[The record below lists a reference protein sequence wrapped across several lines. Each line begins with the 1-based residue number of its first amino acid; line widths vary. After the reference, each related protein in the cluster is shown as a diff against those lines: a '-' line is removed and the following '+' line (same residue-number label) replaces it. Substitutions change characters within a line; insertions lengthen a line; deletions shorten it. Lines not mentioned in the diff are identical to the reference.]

1 MEGVSSEEIVGD
13 NKALL
18 EKMDRQIKLNEN
30 IENELKK
37 INERLEQTETA
48 RVEAGKQ
55 KQADEQARIERGEQT
70 TEEKSL
76 TALENLT
83 KVIQNQPPSSDDA
96 ILKELEKLNSS
107 YSELK
112 TSESTKQ
119 VQKLVTTIS
128 KDYDHYHF
136 QSQIIGTYGVLILP
150 ALLIFYFLYHIL
162 KQFIT

>member
-1 MEGVSSEEIVGD
+1 MEGVSSEEIVGY

-48 RVEAGKQ
+48 RVEAEKQ
-55 KQADEQARIERGEQT
+55 KQAEEQARIERGEQT

-83 KVIQNQPPSSDDA
+83 KVIQEQPPSSDDA

-112 TSESTKQ
+112 TSETTKE
-119 VQKLVTTIS
+119 VQKLVTSIS
-128 KDYDHYHF
+128 KDYEGLKLQTSVINSYGLLF
-136 QSQIIGTYGVLILP
+136 IPAILIILILHN
-150 ALLIFYFLYHIL
+150 LL
-162 KQFIT
+162 KEFI

>member
-1 MEGVSSEEIVGD
+1 MEGVSSEEIVGY

-18 EKMDRQIKLNEN
+18 EKVDRQIKLNEN

-55 KQADEQARIERGEQT
+55 KQAEEQARIERGEKT

-83 KVIQNQPPSSDDA
+83 KVIQEQPPSSDDA

-112 TSESTKQ
+112 TSETTKQ

-128 KDYDHYHF
+128 KDYEGMKLQTSVINSYGLLF
-136 QSQIIGTYGVLILP
+136 IPAILIILFLHT
-150 ALLIFYFLYHIL
+150 LL
-162 KQFIT
+162 KEFI

>member
-1 MEGVSSEEIVGD
+1 MEGVSSEEIVGY

-18 EKMDRQIKLNEN
+18 EKVDRQIKLNEN

-55 KQADEQARIERGEQT
+55 KQAEEQARIERGEKT

-83 KVIQNQPPSSDDA
+83 KVIQEQPPSSCLLYTSDA
-96 ILKELEKLNSS
+96 ADE
-107 YSELK
+107 
-112 TSESTKQ
+112 
-119 VQKLVTTIS
+119 
-128 KDYDHYHF
+128 
-136 QSQIIGTYGVLILP
+136 
-150 ALLIFYFLYHIL
+150 
-162 KQFIT
+162 

>member
-1 MEGVSSEEIVGD
+1 MSSEEIVGY

-18 EKMDRQIKLNEN
+18 EKIDRQIKLNEN
-30 IENELKK
+30 IEIELKK

-48 RVEAGKQ
+48 RAEEEKQ
-55 KQADEQARIERGEQT
+55 KQAEEQARIERGEQT

-83 KVIQNQPPSSDDA
+83 KVIQEQPPSSDDA

-112 TSESTKQ
+112 NSDITHK
-119 VQKLVTTIS
+119 VQKLVTSIE
-128 KDYDHYHF
+128 KDYDNFHLEM
-136 QSQIIGTYGVLILP
+136 SVINTYGL
-150 ALLIFYFLYHIL
+150 LLIPFILIIMFLHNLL
-162 KQFIT
+162 KQFL

>member
-1 MEGVSSEEIVGD
+1 MEGVSSEEIVGY

-18 EKMDRQIKLNEN
+18 EKIDRQIKLNEN
-30 IENELKK
+30 IEIELKK

-48 RVEAGKQ
+48 RAEEEKQ
-55 KQADEQARIERGEQT
+55 KQAEEQARIERGEQT

-83 KVIQNQPPSSDDA
+83 KVIQEQPPSSDDA

-112 TSESTKQ
+112 NSDITHK
-119 VQKLVTTIS
+119 VQKLVTSIE
-128 KDYDHYHF
+128 KDYDNFHLEM
-136 QSQIIGTYGVLILP
+136 SVINTYGL
-150 ALLIFYFLYHIL
+150 LLIPFILIIMFLHNLL
-162 KQFIT
+162 KQFL

>member
-1 MEGVSSEEIVGD
+1 MEGVSSEEIVGY

-18 EKMDRQIKLNEN
+18 EKVDRQIKLNEN

-55 KQADEQARIERGEQT
+55 KQAEEQARIERGEKT

-83 KVIQNQPPSSDDA
+83 KVIQEQPPSSDDA

-112 TSESTKQ
+112 TSETTKQ

-128 KDYDHYHF
+128 KDFEGMKLQTSVINSYGLLF
-136 QSQIIGTYGVLILP
+136 IPAILIILFLHN
-150 ALLIFYFLYHIL
+150 LL
-162 KQFIT
+162 KEFI

>member
-37 INERLEQTETA
+37 INERLERTETA

-55 KQADEQARIERGEQT
+55 KQAEEQARIERGEQT

-83 KVIQNQPPSSDDA
+83 KAIQEQPPSSDDA

-112 TSESTKQ
+112 TSETTKQ

-128 KDYDHYHF
+128 KDYEGMKLQTSVINSYGLLF
-136 QSQIIGTYGVLILP
+136 IPAILIILFLHN
-150 ALLIFYFLYHIL
+150 LL
-162 KQFIT
+162 KEFI

>member
-1 MEGVSSEEIVGD
+1 MEGVSSEEIVGY

-18 EKMDRQIKLNEN
+18 EKVDRQIKLNEN

-37 INERLEQTETA
+37 INDRLEQTETA

-55 KQADEQARIERGEQT
+55 KQAEEQARIERGEKT

-83 KVIQNQPPSSDDA
+83 KVIQEQPPSSDDA

-112 TSESTKQ
+112 TSETTKQ

-128 KDYDHYHF
+128 KDYEGMKLQTSVINSYGLLF
-136 QSQIIGTYGVLILP
+136 IPAILIILFLHN
-150 ALLIFYFLYHIL
+150 LL
-162 KQFIT
+162 KEFI

>member
-1 MEGVSSEEIVGD
+1 MEGVSSEEIVGY

-37 INERLEQTETA
+37 INEQLKQTETA
-48 RVEAGKQ
+48 RVEAENQ
-55 KQADEQARIERGEQT
+55 KQAEEQARIERGEQT

-83 KVIQNQPPSSDDA
+83 KVIQEQPPSSDDA

-112 TSESTKQ
+112 TSETAKE
-119 VQKLVTTIS
+119 VQKLVTSIS
-128 KDYDHYHF
+128 KDYEGLKLQTSVINSYGLLF
-136 QSQIIGTYGVLILP
+136 IPAILIILFLHN
-150 ALLIFYFLYHIL
+150 LL
-162 KQFIT
+162 KEFI

>member
-1 MEGVSSEEIVGD
+1 MEGVSSEEIVGY

-18 EKMDRQIKLNEN
+18 EKVDRQIKLNEN

-55 KQADEQARIERGEQT
+55 KQAEEQARIERGEKT

-83 KVIQNQPPSSDDA
+83 KVIQEQPPSSDDA

-112 TSESTKQ
+112 TSETTKQ

-128 KDYDHYHF
+128 KDYEGMKLQTSVINSYGLLF
-136 QSQIIGTYGVLILP
+136 IPAILIILFLHN
-150 ALLIFYFLYHIL
+150 LL
-162 KQFIT
+162 KEFI

>member
-1 MEGVSSEEIVGD
+1 MEGVSSEEIVGY

-37 INERLEQTETA
+37 LNEQLKQTETA
-48 RVEAGKQ
+48 RVEAENQ
-55 KQADEQARIERGEQT
+55 KQAEEQARIERGEQT

-83 KVIQNQPPSSDDA
+83 KVIQEQPPSSDDA

-112 TSESTKQ
+112 TSETTKQ

-128 KDYDHYHF
+128 KDYEGMKLQTSVINSYGLLF
-136 QSQIIGTYGVLILP
+136 IPAILIIL
-150 ALLIFYFLYHIL
+150 FLHNSL
-162 KQFIT
+162 KEFI

>member
-1 MEGVSSEEIVGD
+1 MEGVSSEEIVGY

-18 EKMDRQIKLNEN
+18 EKVDRQIKLNEN

-55 KQADEQARIERGEQT
+55 KQAEEQARIERGEKT

-83 KVIQNQPPSSDDA
+83 KVIQEQPPSSDDA

-112 TSESTKQ
+112 TSETTKQ

-128 KDYDHYHF
+128 VINSYGLLF
-136 QSQIIGTYGVLILP
+136 IPAILIILFLHN
-150 ALLIFYFLYHIL
+150 LL
-162 KQFIT
+162 KEFI